1 LLRLL
6 LANAVDARD
15 NGSVRNPDPEVETR
29 VPQELADIG
38 DIAGDELQTPA
49 PVPKPRGNGKSP
61 RASIASTRQEGTQT
75 QTQRDTRI
83 EQPEGGRD
91 AFGQSAQG
99 AADGNPSTVPATPG
113 AVKKR
118 LGDLLREDK
127 QVGKRQLGSAL
138 RRQRRDHRRL
148 GDVLVD
154 MGVPSIAVTRAVAKQ
169 MAAAITDL
177 DSLTFDESAIEMIDG
192 RIARELGIVPTHI
205 DESGH
210 MHVATSDPLNPEL
223 LERLSE
229 FAPLRLDLADAAA
242 IQRAL
247 DRHYT
252 VLGKVDAAAQR
263 AAAESV
269 AAPVSVGIATLSAD
283 APVVQIVNL
292 IITQG
297 LRDRVSDIHIEPQ
310 ADRLRVRYRVDGALI
325 DVQSLPPNLG
335 ASVASRLKIMADM
348 DIVDRHRSQDG
359 QMTMQLDGRDI
370 DIRIATMETLWGEKV
385 VLRLLDRSRSLLP
398 LSQLGLRE
406 EEHEKM
412 RRMSG
417 SPYGLFIVS
426 GPTGAGKTT
435 TLYAALNEL
444 DRKTRNITT
453 IEDPVE
459 YQFANINQV
468 QINRLAGTTFANGLR
483 AILRQD
489 PDVILV
495 GEVRDV
501 ETAQI
506 AVQSALTGHL
516 VLCSLH
522 AADSVGALHRFLDM
536 GLEGF
541 LVASAVIGVVA
552 QRLVRVNCPHCA
564 QPLEPRPDEIEFYET
579 VRGHPPIRQFAGTG
593 CRRCNQ
599 TGYFDRTG
607 VFEALAVDDSTRELI
622 VNRATQVDLRRHAKA
637 AGMRTLQ
644 ESACDL
650 IDGGQTT
657 LAEAMRTVYVL

>member
-1 LLRLL
+1 
-6 LANAVDARD
+6 
-15 NGSVRNPDPEVETR
+15 
-29 VPQELADIG
+29 VPQELADI
-38 DIAGDELQTPA
+38 DHAAGDELQALAIEPNQN
-49 PVPKPRGNGKSP
+49 GNGKV
-61 RASIASTRQEGTQT
+61 RLASDPGSQSESAQT
-75 QTQRDTRI
+75 QTSSDPRVG
-83 EQPEGGRD
+83 QPEEGRD
-91 AFGQSAQG
+91 AGGQSAHG
-99 AADGNPSTVPATPG
+99 AADGKPAAAPAAPG
-113 AVKKR
+113 AGRQR

-127 QVGKRQLGSAL
+127 QVGRRQLSSAL

-148 GDVLVD
+148 GEVLVD

-169 MAAAITDL
+169 MAADITDL
-177 DSLTFDESAIEMIDG
+177 DDMVIDESAIEMIDG
-192 RIARELGIVPTHI
+192 HIARELSIVPTHI

-210 MHVATSDPLNPEL
+210 VHVATSDPLNPEL

-229 FAPLRLDLADAAA
+229 LAPVRLDLADAAA

-263 AAAESV
+263 AAAAESV
-269 AAPVSVGIATLSAD
+269 AAPVTAGFATLSAD

-310 ADRLRVRYRVDGALI
+310 ADRLRIRFRVDGALQ
-325 DVQSLPPNLG
+325 DVQSLPANL
-335 ASVASRLKIMADM
+335 AAPIASRLKILADM

-359 QMTMQLDGRDI
+359 QTTMKLDGRDI
-370 DIRIATMETLWGEKV
+370 DIRIATIETLWGEKV

-406 EEHEKM
+406 GEHEKLK
-412 RRMSG
+412 RMVA
-417 SPYGLFIVS
+417 SPYGLLIVS

-459 YQFANINQV
+459 YQFENINQV
-468 QINRLAGTTFANGLR
+468 QINRLAGMTFANGLR

-522 AADSVGALHRFLDM
+522 AADCVGALHRFLDM

-564 QPLEPRPDEIEFYET
+564 QPLEPRPDEIEFYES
-579 VRGHPPIRQFAGTG
+579 VRTHPPIRQFAGIG
-593 CRRCNQ
+593 CKRCNA
-599 TGYFDRTG
+599 TGFFDRTG
-607 VFEALAVDDSTRELI
+607 VFEAMTVDDSIRELI
-622 VNRATQVDLRRHAKA
+622 VGRATQVELRRHAHA

-650 IDGGQTT
+650 IDAGQTS
-657 LAEAMRTVYVL
+657 LAEAMRTVYVI

>member
-1 LLRLL
+1 M
-6 LANAVDARD
+6 
-15 NGSVRNPDPEVETR
+15 
-29 VPQELADIG
+29 QE
-38 DIAGDELQTPA
+38 
-49 PVPKPRGNGKSP
+49 S
-61 RASIASTRQEGTQT
+61 
-75 QTQRDTRI
+75 RDTAVAM
-83 EQPEGGRD
+83 PEEGRS
-91 AFGQSAQG
+91 AGGQSAQG
-99 AADGNPSTVPATPG
+99 AADGKPAAVPAAPG
-113 AVKKR
+113 AIRQR
-118 LGDLLREDK
+118 LGDLLREDR
-127 QVGKRQLGSAL
+127 QVGRRQLSSAL

-148 GDVLVD
+148 GEVLVEL
-154 MGVPSIAVTRAVAKQ
+154 GVPSIAITRAVAKQ
-169 MAAAITDL
+169 MAADITDL
-177 DSLTFDESAIEMIDG
+177 DGFEIDERAIEMVDG
-192 RIARELGIVPTHI
+192 QVARELNIVPTHI
-205 DESGH
+205 DDTGH
-210 MHVATSDPLNPEL
+210 LHVATSDPLNPAL
-223 LERLSE
+223 QERLSE
-229 FAPLRLDLADAAA
+229 LAPVRMDLADAAA

-252 VLGKVDAAAQR
+252 MLPQLDAAAQR
-263 AAAESV
+263 AVAETV
-269 AAPVSVGIATLSAD
+269 VTTRTIGIAALSAD
-283 APVVQIVNL
+283 APVVQIVNT

-310 ADRLRVRYRVDGALI
+310 ADRLRIRYRIDGALR
-325 DVQSLPPNLG
+325 DVQSLPVDLAAP
-335 ASVASRLKIMADM
+335 VASRLKIMADM

-359 QMTMQLDGRDI
+359 QTTMKVDKRDI

-398 LSQLGLRE
+398 LGQLGLRD

-412 RRMSG
+412 RRMIG
-417 SPYGLFIVS
+417 SPYGLLIVS

-468 QINRLAGTTFANGLR
+468 QINRLAGMTFANGLR
-483 AILRQD
+483 SILRQD

-522 AADSVGALHRFLDM
+522 AADCVGALHRFLDM

-552 QRLVRVNCPHCA
+552 QRLVRINCPHCA
-564 QPLEPRPDEIEFYET
+564 APLEPQVDEIEFYES
-579 VRGHPPIRQFAGTG
+579 VRAHAPIRQFAGTG
-593 CRRCNQ
+593 CKRCNQ
-599 TGYFDRTG
+599 TGFFDRTG
-607 VFEALAVDDSTRELI
+607 VFEALAVDDPLRELI
-622 VNRATQVDLRRHAKA
+622 VNRAAQIDLRRHAKA

-657 LAEAMRTVYVL
+657 IAEAMRTVYVI

>member
-1 LLRLL
+1 VIRVRRRSV
-6 LANAVDARD
+6 AEEESSAR
-15 NGSVRNPDPEVETR
+15 R
-29 VPQELADIG
+29 
-38 DIAGDELQTPA
+38 GDEEHAVEDAATTLAPGGGEQNGHG
-49 PVPKPRGNGKSP
+49 PVPG
-61 RASIASTRQEGTQT
+61 
-75 QTQRDTRI
+75 
-83 EQPEGGRD
+83 
-91 AFGQSAQG
+91 QG
-99 AADGNPSTVPATPG
+99 AADGVTSAAPVG
-113 AVKKR
+113 AKR
-118 LGDLLREDK
+118 LGELLLDSNQIAK
-127 QVGKRQLGSAL
+127 KTLGAGL
-138 RRQRRDHRRL
+138 KRQRRSGRRL
-148 GDVLVD
+148 GDVLVEL
-154 MGVPSIAVTRAVAKQ
+154 GVPTSAITEAVAQ
-169 MAAAITDL
+169 QLATQVVDL
-177 DSLTFDESAIEMIDG
+177 DSARID
-192 RIARELGIVPTHI
+192 RVAVDSIDAAVARELGVVPTHV
-205 DESGH
+205 DEDGRLH
-210 MHVATSDPLNPEL
+210 IATADPADDEL
-223 LERLSE
+223 LRRLPDLADRE
-229 FAPLRLDLADAAA
+229 VRLDLADAAA

-252 VLGKVDAAAQR
+252 VLPKLDAAAQR
-263 AAAESV
+263 AVAETAQAPAA
-269 AAPVSVGIATLSAD
+269 VGISTLSAD

-310 ADRLRVRYRVDGALI
+310 ADRLRIRYRIDGALR
-325 DVQSLPPNLG
+325 DVQSLPTDLAAP
-335 ASVASRLKIMADM
+335 VASRLKIMADM

-385 VLRLLDRSRSLLP
+385 VLRLLDRSRSVLP
-398 LSQLGLRE
+398 LGQLGLRD
-406 EEHEKM
+406 EEHARL
-412 RRMSG
+412 RRMIT
-417 SPYGLFIVS
+417 SPYGLMIVS

-444 DRKTRNITT
+444 DRTNRNITT

-459 YQFANINQV
+459 YRFANINQV

-522 AADSVGALHRFLDM
+522 AADCVGALHRFLDM

-552 QRLVRVNCPHCA
+552 QRLVRVNCPHCSREV
-564 QPLEPRPDEIEFYET
+564 EPRPEEADFYRMVMDRDPEAQM
-579 VRGHPPIRQFAGTG
+579 VGEGCRHCSGTG
-593 CRRCNQ
+593 FFERS
-599 TGYFDRTG
+599 G
-607 VFEALAVDDSTRELI
+607 VFETMSVDDSTRELI
-622 VNRATQVDLRRHAKA
+622 VDRATQVTLRRHARE

-644 ESACDL
+644 ESACAL
-650 IDGGQTT
+650 IDSGQTT
-657 LAEAMRTVYVL
+657 IAEAMRTVYVI